1 MPYRKDRSNM
11 AKGKTFADKIAK
23 AREQSGDT
31 CQVCGETIKPIMVVS
46 PTESERTGALRFRRN
61 FLRYCSCNEKEIFE

>member
-1 MPYRKDRSNM
+1 M

-23 AREQSGDT
+23 AREQRGDV
-31 CQVCGETIKPIMVVS
+31 CQACGETIKPIMVVS

-61 FLRYCSCNEKEIFE
+61 YLKYCSCNEKEIFE